1 MASEILPE
9 FIQRIR
15 ASDRLAFK
23 EFFDLYEESIYNF
36 ICYKIGDSEAAE
48 DILQDTFINLWETR
62 HQLKDGLSL
71 KSYVYTI
78 ANNLCLNFIRHRKV
92 VLKYTAQD
100 EEAFT
105 SESPQSLL
113 ETKEYRQA
121 VFNCIAALP
130 EHPRTVFML
139 SRIDDLS
146 YKEIT
151 ERLSISIK
159 TVESHIGKAL
169 KLLRACLQPFL
180 KK

>member
-1 MASEILPE
+1 MTSETSFD

-23 EFFDLYEESIYNF
+23 EFFELYEEPIYNF
-36 ICYKIGDSEAAE
+36 IRYKIGDSETVE
-48 DILQDTFINLWETR
+48 DILQDTFVNLWESR

-71 KSYVYTI
+71 KSYIYTI
-78 ANNLCLNFIRHRKV
+78 ANNLCLNFLRHRQV
-92 VLKYTAQD
+92 VLKYTAPD
-100 EEAFT
+100 EEPFT
-105 SESPQSLL
+105 SDSPQSLL

-121 VFNCIAALP
+121 IFNCIAALP
-130 EHPRTVFML
+130 DHPRTVFML
-139 SRIDDLS
+139 SRIDELS

-180 KK
+180 QK